1 MKELELE
8 LKRIEKKESILL
20 KNKES
25 IDEKLHEVNQEKIEI
40 LKVKKEIERAEEI
53 RRKAY
58 ENYKR
63 KKMPNEF

>member
-8 LKRIEKKESILL
+8 LKKIEKKESVLL
-20 KNKES
+20 KSKAAIE
-25 IDEKLHEVNQEKIEI
+25 EKLLEISHEKNEI

>member
-20 KNKES
+20 KNKEV
-25 IDEKLHEVNQEKIEI
+25 IDEKLREVSQEKIEV

-58 ENYKR
+58 ETYKR
-63 KKMPNEF
+63 KKMPNEL